1 MVIRIAQIDD
11 ILDDEVDDLDPVDT
25 AATDPGTRLSPPP
38 GVDVT
43 KIHAGYLGSFVLL
56 HGLAALACLPWF
68 FSWTGVAALVAG
80 IVVFGQFAITIG
92 YHRLLSH
99 RSFHAPKWLERT
111 LATLAMCAGQETPAR
126 WVAWHRVHHL
136 HSDHHE
142 DPHTPL
148 VSFLWAHVNW
158 LVYEKRNNL
167 QTFSLYDR
175 YARDILRDPY
185 YLWIEK
191 IPLASCVFFVAHAAL
206 FALVGGGL
214 FLAAYGPSAE
224 ALRLTAS
231 LLVWGVALRTVA
243 VWHITWSVNSLTHLF
258 GYRNFDTPD
267 GSRNNWL
274 VALLT
279 SGEGWH
285 NNHHA
290 DPASASMQVR
300 WWEFDLNYRIIQV
313 LAQFGIVTRVV
324 PPRHVR
330 DRLRTE
336 AAGTPRPP
344 AEPEIPLSR
353 AA

>member
-1 MVIRIAQIDD
+1 MVIRIAEIDEGIDD
-11 ILDDEVDDLDPVDT
+11 EIDTLDPVD
-25 AATDPGTRLSPPP
+25 AAAADPGTRLAPPP

-43 KIHAGYLGSFVLL
+43 RIHPGYVGSFVLL
-56 HGLAALACLPWF
+56 HALAALAFVPWL
-68 FSWTGVAALVAG
+68 FSWTGVVAMVAG
-80 IVVFGQFAITIG
+80 IVVFGQLAITIG

-99 RSFHAPKWLERT
+99 RSFHTPKWLERT
-111 LATLAMCAGQETPAR
+111 LATLAMCSGQETPAR

-136 HSDHHE
+136 HSDHRE

-148 VSFLWAHVNW
+148 VSFFWSHVNW
-158 LVYEKRNNL
+158 LVYEKRDNL

-191 IPLASCVFFVAHAAL
+191 IPLASCVFFVGHAVL
-206 FALVGGGL
+206 FALVGGAV
-214 FLAAYGPSAE
+214 FLAIHGPTAE
-224 ALRLTAS
+224 ALRATLS
-231 LLVWGVALRTVA
+231 LLVWGVAVRTVA

-258 GYRNFDTPD
+258 GYRNFETPD

-274 VALLT
+274 VTILT

-290 DPASASMQVR
+290 DPASASTQVR
-300 WWEFDLNYRIIQV
+300 WWEFDLNYRVIRLLGRLG
-313 LAQFGIVTRVV
+313 LATNVV

-330 DRLRTE
+330 DRLRAE
-336 AAGTPRPP
+336 AARKLRPVAG
-344 AEPEIPLSR
+344 AEFPLSK

>member
-1 MVIRIAQIDD
+1 MVIRIAEIDD
-11 ILDDEVDDLDPVDT
+11 EIDDLEPVAA
-25 AATDPGTRLSPPP
+25 AATAPGTAIAPPA
-38 GVDVT
+38 GVDLT
-43 KIHAGYLGSFVLL
+43 RIHPGYIGSFVLL
-56 HGLAALACLPWF
+56 HALAAFAVVPWL
-68 FSWTGVAALVAG
+68 FSWIGVAALFAG
-80 IVVFGQFAITIG
+80 IVIFGQFAITIG

-99 RSFHAPKWLERT
+99 RSFHAPKWLERS

-136 HSDHHE
+136 HSDHRE

-158 LVYEKRNNL
+158 LVYEKRDNL

-191 IPLASCVFFVAHAAL
+191 IPLASCVFFVGHAVL
-206 FALVGGGL
+206 FTLVGAGVFVAL
-214 FLAAYGPSAE
+214 HGPTTE
-224 ALRLTAS
+224 ALRLTLS

-258 GYRNFDTPD
+258 GYRNFETPD

-274 VALLT
+274 VTILT

-300 WWEFDLNYRIIQV
+300 WWEFDLNYQIIRL
-313 LAQFGIVTRVV
+313 LARLGIVTHIV

-330 DRLRTE
+330 DRLRAE
-336 AAGTPRPP
+336 AADRLRPVTHH
-344 AEPEIPLSR
+344 EIPLSK

>member
-11 ILDDEVDDLDPVDT
+11 AGDEEIDDLDPVAE
-25 AATDPGTRLSPPP
+25 AATAPGMRLPTPA
-38 GVDVT
+38 GVDLT
-43 KIHAGYLGSFVLL
+43 RIHPGYIGTFLL
-56 HGLAALACLPWF
+56 VHAAATLACLPWL
-68 FSWTGVAALVAG
+68 FSWIGVASLFAG
-80 IVVFGQFAITIG
+80 IVLFGQFAITIG

-99 RSFHAPKWLERT
+99 HSFHAPKWLERS

-126 WVAWHRVHHL
+126 WVAWHRLHHL
-136 HSDHHE
+136 HSDHRE

-158 LVYEKRNNL
+158 LVYEKRDHM
-167 QTFSLYDR
+167 QTFALFDR

-185 YLWIEK
+185 YFWIEK
-191 IPLASCVFFVAHAAL
+191 IPLASCVFFVAHAVVIG
-206 FALVGGGL
+206 LVGGAA
-214 FLAAYGPSAE
+214 FLAAYGPTAE
-224 ALRLTAS
+224 ALRLTLS

-274 VALLT
+274 VTILT

-300 WWEFDLNYRIIQV
+300 WWEFDLNYRIIQG
-313 LAQFGIVTRVV
+313 LARLGIVTNVV

-330 DRLRTE
+330 DRLREE
-336 AAGTPRPP
+336 AALKLR
-344 AEPEIPLSR
+344 AARAIEIPLSK

>member
-1 MVIRIAQIDD
+1 MAIRIAVIDD
-11 ILDDEVDDLDPVDT
+11 VTDAVDELDPVAEVAT
-25 AATDPGTRLSPPP
+25 APGTRLAPPP
-38 GVDVT
+38 GVDLSR
-43 KIHAGYLGSFVLL
+43 IHPGYIGSFVLL
-56 HGLAALACLPWF
+56 HALALLALSPWF
-68 FSWTGVAALVAG
+68 FSWIGVTAMVAG

-99 RSFHAPKWLERT
+99 RSFQAPKWLERS

-136 HSDHHE
+136 HSDHRE

-158 LVYEKRNNL
+158 LVYEKRDNM
-167 QTFSLYDR
+167 QTFALFDR

-191 IPLASCVFFVAHAAL
+191 IPLASCVFFVGHAVV
-206 FALVGGGL
+206 FALVGGGV
-214 FLAAYGPSAE
+214 FLATHGPTAD
-224 ALRLTAS
+224 AARLTCS
-231 LLVWGVALRTVA
+231 LLVWGVAVRTVA

-258 GYRNFDTPD
+258 GYRNFETPD

-274 VALLT
+274 VTILT

-290 DPASASMQVR
+290 DPASASMQVK
-300 WWEFDLNYRIIQV
+300 WWEFDLNYTIIRG
-313 LAQFGIVTRVV
+313 LARLGIVTQVV

-330 DRLRTE
+330 DRLRAE
-336 AAGTPRPP
+336 AAALRARTVGA
-344 AEPEIPLSR
+344 AERPLSK